1 MSGDPLAILEER
13 INKAVDRITELK
25 HQKEKLEKDNQDL
38 KAKIDMLTGKLKA
51 IENEKKQQTNLE
63 DENQKLQQSQD
74 EAKKRLTDIIDKLE
88 KIKD

>member
-13 INKAVDRITELK
+13 INRAVDKITELK
-25 HQKEKLEKDNQDL
+25 NQKEKLEKDNQDL
-38 KAKIDMLTGKLKA
+38 KSKIDLLTGKLKA

-74 EAKKRLTDIIDKLE
+74 EAKKRLSEIIDKLD
-88 KIKD
+88 KLKD